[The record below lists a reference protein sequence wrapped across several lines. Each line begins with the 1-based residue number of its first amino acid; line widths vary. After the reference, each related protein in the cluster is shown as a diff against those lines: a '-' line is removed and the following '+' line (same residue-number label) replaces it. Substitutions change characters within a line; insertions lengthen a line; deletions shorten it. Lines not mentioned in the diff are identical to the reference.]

1 MMYVQRHKT
10 NVMVYIHEHEM
21 SVLVQV
27 HTSVRRALYRK
38 TKGKGS
44 ECSQRQL
51 DQDQDQADILTAYTV
66 TYSMITEVTTVVL
79 GSAGAVGS
87 GACSETVG
95 AVDTGASD
103 TIILLET

>member
-10 NVMVYIHEHEM
+10 NVMVYIQEHGM

-27 HTSVRRALYRK
+27 RTSVRRALYRNIK
-38 TKGKGS
+38 ETGS

-51 DQDQDQADILTAYTV
+51 DQDQADILTAYTV

-103 TIILLET
+103 TISLLET

>member
-1 MMYVQRHKT
+1 MYVQRHKMS
-10 NVMVYIHEHEM
+10 VMVYIHEHEM

-27 HTSVRRALYRK
+27 RTSVRALYSE
-38 TKGKGS
+38 TKEKGS

-51 DQDQDQADILTAYTV
+51 GQNQADILTAYTV

-103 TIILLET
+103 TISLLEA

>member
-1 MMYVQRHKT
+1 MYVQRHRA
-10 NVMVYIHEHEM
+10 NVMVYIHEHAM

-27 HTSVRRALYRK
+27 CTSVRRALYRNIK
-38 TKGKGS
+38 ETGS
-44 ECSQRQL
+44 EYSQRQL
-51 DQDQDQADILTAYTV
+51 GQNQADILTAYTV

-103 TIILLET
+103 TISLLEI

>member
-1 MMYVQRHKT
+1 MYVQRHET

-27 HTSVRRALYRK
+27 RTSVRRAFFRK
-38 TKGKGS
+38 TKEKGS

-51 DQDQDQADILTAYTV
+51 GQNQADILTAYTV

-103 TIILLET
+103 TISLLEA

>member
-1 MMYVQRHKT
+1 MYVQRHRA

-27 HTSVRRALYRK
+27 CTSVRRALYRNIK
-38 TKGKGS
+38 ETGS
-44 ECSQRQL
+44 EYSQRQL
-51 DQDQDQADILTAYTV
+51 GQNQADILTAYTV

-103 TIILLET
+103 TISLLEI